1 MILKKLYLI
10 VIISVLS
17 SISLSSIAEDSLA
30 DIVKAKAENAKVAA
44 KSSDSTEIVPG
55 YSEKEKQAV
64 EQELGS
70 LEVGVQM
77 DQLKSEGEKV
87 RKTKIRENPDG
98 AIATMGEATDLK
110 RVKGFEGYSGLKMF
124 TNGDKY
130 MQDPIKQMGLI
141 SDKGCKEKTNN
152 KKRGFVRKEHKE
164 TFTDDVEELRS
175 CEVPVNKFKCNKV
188 LEVSCKKTAECDYG
202 GVQEG
207 SAKIE
212 GGQNDPNKVFKFVNG
227 NLEIGLDTKGNNLYG
242 TCATFDKSFVFNV
255 ENKDFISSFKM
266 VYTSFD
272 DYLQLKLNGHTFY
285 VGPDGGSG
293 VEVVARRRHS
303 FWGRVYHE
311 NVVYNGDQDRSCER
325 GQHWNID
332 KEIELK
338 EYLKEG
344 NNVLDMRV
352 IVSGEGKGFL
362 RLKVKRICCGNN
374 DWHETWTE
382 HCEQTN

>member
-1 MILKKLYLI
+1 MTIRKFCLIIIVSIL
-10 VIISVLS
+10 SH
-17 SISLSSIAEDSLA
+17 ISLASLAEESLA
-30 DIVKAKAENAKVAA
+30 DMVKAKAENAKGAA
-44 KSSDSTEIVPG
+44 QSGHSTDNIPG
-55 YSEKEKQAV
+55 YSEKEKQTV

-77 DQLKSEGEKV
+77 DQLKSEGGKV
-87 RKTKIRENPDG
+87 RTTQVRDNPNG
-98 AIATMGEATDLK
+98 AIATMVEAADLK
-110 RVKGFEGYSGLKMF
+110 RVKGFEGYSKLEIF
-124 TNGDKY
+124 TKADKY
-130 MQDPIKQMGLI
+130 MQDPIGQMSLI
-141 SDKGCKEKTNN
+141 SDKGCKEKINN
-152 KKRGFVRKEHKE
+152 KKRGFVRKESKE

-175 CEVPVNKFKCNKV
+175 CEVPVNKFKCSKV

-293 VEVVARRRHS
+293 VEVVARQRRN
-303 FWGRVYHE
+303 WRRIYHE
-311 NVVYNGDQDRSCER
+311 NVVYNGNQDRPCER

-344 NNVLDMRV
+344 SNVLDMRV

-374 DWHETWTE
+374 DWHEKWTE